1 MTDEDEIQNEQSENE
16 LSETENR
23 SFSFEKLNR
32 IGAIL
37 FVLGIY
43 LIIFLKIL
51 VLE

>member
-1 MTDEDEIQNEQSENE
+1 MIEEEDYQNETSGQK
-16 LSETENR
+16 
-23 SFSFEKLNR
+23 SFSGLTLNR
-32 IGAIL
+32 IVAIL

>member
-1 MTDEDEIQNEQSENE
+1 MIDEEDNQEDQPANS
-16 LSETENR
+16 
-23 SFSFEKLNR
+23 SFSGLALNKA
-32 IGAIL
+32 ISIL

>member
-1 MTDEDEIQNEQSENE
+1 MTDEEENIIESSEPSEPKPFSGQN
-16 LSETENR
+16 
-23 SFSFEKLNR
+23 LNR
-32 IGAIL
+32 IVAIL

>member
-1 MTDEDEIQNEQSENE
+1 MIDEEDNQDDQPGNN
-16 LSETENR
+16 
-23 SFSFEKLNR
+23 SFSGLTLNKVV
-32 IGAIL
+32 AIM

>member
-1 MTDEDEIQNEQSENE
+1 MMTNEEDDSRYEAG
-16 LSETENR
+16 ETKP
-23 SFSFEKLNR
+23 FSFESLNR
-32 IGAIL
+32 IAAIL

>member
-1 MTDEDEIQNEQSENE
+1 MTDEEENQNEEPQENN
-16 LSETENR
+16 T
-23 SFSFEKLNR
+23 FSGIALNR
-32 IGAIL
+32 ALAIL